1 MKSISPCN
9 EAPGEIR
16 GFLFKTFLII
26 KKLVTLITRDDNK
39 KNLISSFFGLC
50 MYSFITYLKEL
61 AARLNFKQ
69 IIYEN
74 KIIKRRE
81 NYY

>member
-1 MKSISPCN
+1 
-9 EAPGEIR
+9 
-16 GFLFKTFLII
+16 
-26 KKLVTLITRDDNK
+26 
-39 KNLISSFFGLC
+39 